1 MARQD
6 NMFYM
11 GNKNLPTVNWK
22 GEYTKQQV
30 KDLKKASSNI
40 LYFAENF
47 FHIINLDRGKEKI
60 SLYKPQKRALRK
72 MRDNRFFCLLA
83 SRQIGKSTMM
93 TIYILW
99 QACFNNDQRI
109 LLVANKEATAIEIF
123 QRVRMAYEELPN
135 WLKPPVKEYAKT
147 SMTLENGSRI
157 GITTTTGTAARGQSV
172 NCLVIDE
179 MAFIEPHLVE
189 EFWKSVFPIITS
201 SKKSKVFVCSTANGT
216 DNLFYKLYIGAIE
229 KTNSWAHDK
238 IKWDEIPGRDKEWA
252 QATKTALGSS
262 EAWLQEFEC
271 EFIHSGES
279 TLDDE
284 LFEEMMGKVSKP
296 KISLDE
302 GHYKIWEEPDDTKLY
317 AAGVDISEGVGI
329 DASVIQ
335 ILDITDIRDI
345 KQVAVYR
352 NNTIPPLEFT
362 NRLYKILRNW
372 GSPLAL
378 IERNNCGAQV
388 VDRLGTDLGYE
399 KIVSYGNANAHRR
412 NVMRGMI
419 AHTNTKYKGVLN
431 MRYFMNEIRTVHIN
445 EEETVMELRNFVRY
459 PNGTWKARPG
469 FHDDRVMAILY
480 SLFILEKEITE
491 RFFEIVELDDMGKP
505 LVIEPMDFGV
515 QYFEDPTSIYL
526 DEEIVGSNTHAL
538 PAIVWGMGEEQNPDM
553 DELEAFGFQ
562 LIGEKP
568 PENWTG
574 EPADYKR
581 D

>member
-1 MARQD
+1 
-6 NMFYM
+6 M
-11 GNKNLPTVNWK
+11 GNKNLPNVNWK

-60 SLYKPQKRALRK
+60 QLYKPQKRTLRL
-72 MRDNRFFCLLA
+72 MRDSRFFCLLA

-109 LLVANKEATAIEIF
+109 LLVANKEATSIEIF

-216 DNLFYKLYIGAIE
+216 DNLFYKLYMGAIE
-229 KTNSWAHDK
+229 GTNSWAHDM
-238 IKWDEIPGRDKEWA
+238 IKWDEIPGRDEEWA
-252 QATKTALGSS
+252 KDTKTAIGSS

-271 EFIHSGES
+271 EFLHSGES

-284 LFEEMMGKVSKP
+284 LFEEMMQKVSKP
-296 KISLDE
+296 KITLDE
-302 GHYKIWEEPDDTKLY
+302 GHYKIWEEPDDAKLY
-317 AAGVDISEGVGI
+317 VAGVDISEGVGV

-345 KQVAVYR
+345 KQAAVYR
-352 NNTIPPLEFT
+352 NNKIPPLEFT
-362 NRLYKILRNW
+362 NRVYKILRNW

-388 VDRLGTDLGYE
+388 VDRLAVDLGYE

-431 MRYFMNEIRTVHIN
+431 MRYFMNEVRTVSIN

-459 PNGTWKARPG
+459 PNGTWKARAG

-480 SLFILEKEITE
+480 GLFILEKEITE
-491 RFFEIVELDDMGKP
+491 RFFEIVEEDDMGKP
-505 LVIEPMDFGV
+505 LVIEPMDFGID
-515 QYFEDPTSIYL
+515 YFEDPTSIYL
-526 DEEIVGSNTHAL
+526 DEEVVGTNSYAL
-538 PAIVWGMGEEQNPDM
+538 PAVVWGMGDEQNADM
-553 DELEAFGFQ
+553 DELNLHGYKLIHEAPDPDWLLG
-562 LIGEKP
+562 IKKTE
-568 PENWTG
+568 
-574 EPADYKR
+574 
-581 D
+581 

>member
-1 MARQD
+1 VARQD

-11 GNKNLPTVNWK
+11 GNRNLPNVNWK
-22 GEYTKQQV
+22 GEYTKEQV
-30 KDLKKASSNI
+30 RNLKKASGNI
-40 LYFAENF
+40 LYFAEQF

-60 SLYKPQKRALRK
+60 KLYKPQKRALRK
-72 MRDNRFFCLLA
+72 MRDTRFFCLLA

-135 WLKPPVKEYAKT
+135 WLKPPVIEYAKT
-147 SMTLENGSRI
+147 SMTLENGSKI

-179 MAFIEPHLVE
+179 MAFIEPNLVE
-189 EFWKSVFPIITS
+189 EFWKSVFPIISS

-216 DNLFYKLYIGAIE
+216 DNLFYKLYMGAIE
-229 KTNSWAHDK
+229 GTNSWAHDK
-238 IKWDEIPGRDKEWA
+238 IKWDEVPGRDEAWA
-252 QATKTALGSS
+252 KDTKTALGSS

-296 KISLDE
+296 KIVLDE

-317 AAGVDISEGVGI
+317 VAGVDISEGVGV

-362 NRLYKILRNW
+362 NRVYKILRNW

-388 VDRLGTDLGYE
+388 VDRLAVDMGYE

-431 MRYFMNEIRTVHIN
+431 MRYFMNEVRVVNLN
-445 EEETVMELRNFVRY
+445 EEETVMELRNFVRF

-469 FHDDRVMAILY
+469 FHDDRVMAMLY

-491 RFFEIVELDDMGKP
+491 RFFEIVEVDDMGKP
-505 LVIEPMDFGV
+505 SVIEPMDFGV

-526 DEEIVGSNTHAL
+526 DNEIVGDHTHEMSAL
-538 PAIVWGMGEEQNPDM
+538 VWGMGEEQNTDM
-553 DELEAFGFQ
+553 DELQAFGFQ

-574 EPADYKR
+574 KPVDYCR
-581 D
+581 Y

>member
-1 MARQD
+1 VARQD

-11 GNKNLPTVNWK
+11 GNKNLPNVNWK

>member
-1 MARQD
+1 
-6 NMFYM
+6 MFYM
-11 GNKNLPTVNWK
+11 GNKNLPNVNWK

-60 SLYKPQKRALRK
+60 QLYKPQKRTLRL
-72 MRDNRFFCLLA
+72 MRDSRFFCLLA

-109 LLVANKEATAIEIF
+109 LLVANKEATSIEIF

-216 DNLFYKLYIGAIE
+216 DNLFYKLYMGAIE
-229 KTNSWAHDK
+229 GTNSWAHDM
-238 IKWDEIPGRDKEWA
+238 IKWDEIPGRDEEWA
-252 QATKTALGSS
+252 KDTKTAIGSS

-271 EFIHSGES
+271 EFLHSGES

-284 LFEEMMGKVSKP
+284 LFEEMMQKVSKP
-296 KISLDE
+296 KITLDE
-302 GHYKIWEEPDDTKLY
+302 GHYKIWEEPDDAKLY
-317 AAGVDISEGVGI
+317 VAGVDISEGVGV

-345 KQVAVYR
+345 KQAAVYR
-352 NNTIPPLEFT
+352 NNKIPPLEFT
-362 NRLYKILRNW
+362 NRVYKILRNW

-388 VDRLGTDLGYE
+388 VDRLAVDLGYE

-431 MRYFMNEIRTVHIN
+431 MRYFMNEVRTVSIN

-459 PNGTWKARPG
+459 PNGTWKARAG

-480 SLFILEKEITE
+480 GLFILEKEITE
-491 RFFEIVELDDMGKP
+491 RFFEIVEEDDMGKP
-505 LVIEPMDFGV
+505 LVIEPMDFGID
-515 QYFEDPTSIYL
+515 YFEDPTSIYL
-526 DEEIVGSNTHAL
+526 DEEVVGTNSYAL
-538 PAIVWGMGEEQNPDM
+538 PAVVWGMGDEQNADM
-553 DELEAFGFQ
+553 DELNLHGYKLIHEAPDPDWLLG
-562 LIGEKP
+562 IKKTE
-568 PENWTG
+568 
-574 EPADYKR
+574 
-581 D
+581 